1 MTNLVLFP
9 YVERICRGLGVD
21 FYGVG
26 NAAEQDN
33 VKTSDF
39 SSSSPRS
46 FPLLCTDVTVSK
58 FFFILYTMRIF
69 FFTMQYVLDSI
80 IYFAYYSRYEPSAEK
95 ELVIGFE
102 LADALMC

>member
-39 SSSSPRS
+39 SSSSPRLFS
-46 FPLLCTDVTVSK
+46 LLRPDATVSVFFSSTRNYENLFAYQAMYFRFNNLLC
-58 FFFILYTMRIF
+58 IL
-69 FFTMQYVLDSI
+69 QSL
-80 IYFAYYSRYEPSAEK
+80 
-95 ELVIGFE
+95 
-102 LADALMC
+102 

>member
-39 SSSSPRS
+39 SSSSLRS
-46 FPLLCTDVTVSK
+46 FPLLYTDVTVSE
-58 FFFILYTMRIF
+58 FFSILHDENLFVYYAACFRFNNLFCILQSLRVYCGKKTRYRI
-69 FFTMQYVLDSI
+69 
-80 IYFAYYSRYEPSAEK
+80 
-95 ELVIGFE
+95 
-102 LADALMC
+102 